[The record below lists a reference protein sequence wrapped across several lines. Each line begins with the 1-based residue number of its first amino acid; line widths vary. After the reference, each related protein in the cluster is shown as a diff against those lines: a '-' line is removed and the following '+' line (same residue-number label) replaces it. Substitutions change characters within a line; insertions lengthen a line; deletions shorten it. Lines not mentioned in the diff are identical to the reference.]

1 MLVDHGVLK
10 IYKPNGLDDDDAS
23 KLFCLKA
30 FKKEQPEEG
39 YMQLSLKVVEYAS
52 GLPLALV
59 TLGSFL
65 VGRTIEEWHSALDS
79 FKNIKGDIHNI
90 LKISYDGLEEMEKK
104 IFLDIVCFF
113 RWWDKNEVIKILENC
128 GFEARIGISVLIER
142 SLLTVNV
149 SGCLE
154 MHDLLIKMGQDIIHL
169 ESGGEIGKQSRLWL
183 FEDLLHVLENNM
195 VRKMKKL

>member
-1 MLVDHGVLK
+1 
-10 IYKPNGLDDDDAS
+10 
-23 KLFCLKA
+23 
-30 FKKEQPEEG
+30 
-39 YMQLSLKVVEYAS
+39 
-52 GLPLALV
+52 
-59 TLGSFL
+59 
-65 VGRTIEEWHSALDS
+65 
-79 FKNIKGDIHNI
+79 
-90 LKISYDGLEEMEKK
+90 MEKK

-154 MHDLLIKMGQDIIHL
+154 MHDLLIQMGQDIIHL

>member
-1 MLVDHGVLK
+1 MG
-10 IYKPNGLDDDDAS
+10 
-23 KLFCLKA
+23 
-30 FKKEQPEEG
+30 
-39 YMQLSLKVVEYAS
+39 YAS

-65 VGRTIEEWHSALDS
+65 ARRTVEEWRSALKN
-79 FKNIKGDIHNI
+79 FKKNPKREIFDI

-104 IFLDIVCFF
+104 IFLYIACFF
-113 RWWDKNEVIKILENC
+113 RGWNKNEVIQVLENC

-142 SLLTVNV
+142 SLLTMDVF
-149 SGCLE
+149 GCLE
-154 MHDLLIKMGQDIIHL
+154 LHDLLTKMGQKIIHL

-183 FEDLLHVLENNM
+183 NEDLLHVLENDV

>member
-1 MLVDHGVLK
+1 MDYFRK
-10 IYKPNGLDDDDAS
+10 IP
-23 KLFCLKA
+23 
-30 FKKEQPEEG
+30 KKEI
-39 YMQLSLKVVEYAS
+39 
-52 GLPLALV
+52 
-59 TLGSFL
+59 F
-65 VGRTIEEWHSALDS
+65 D
-79 FKNIKGDIHNI
+79 I

-142 SLLTVNV
+142 SLLTM
-149 SGCLE
+149 SDFGSLE
-154 MHDLLIKMGQDIIHL
+154 MHDLLIKMGQDIIHI

-183 FEDLLHVLENNM
+183 LKDLLHVLANNM